1 MAYAAVVRSASAS
14 ASRRVSIEASTDG
27 DVLARFC
34 IEQLLD
40 AAQHLAPRPPTNTE
54 SHLHR
59 LHMALVAAVP
69 SVSLVL
75 LPRIL
80 AEIKLIIEEHTG
92 EASQGCRRE
101 LVHSLF
107 SNIAENVGDAEKEYV
122 MRWWEENR
130 DHLGGHDEVKTGGG
144 FIAPL
149 LRRVQYSVKE
159 AVSYEEKRLQSEG
172 KHVPSYDFVELAS
185 GDCVLLH

>member
-1 MAYAAVVRSASAS
+1 MSSRDSASS
-14 ASRRVSIEASTDG
+14 SSSTRRST
-27 DVLARFC
+27 
-34 IEQLLD
+34 
-40 AAQHLAPRPPTNTE
+40 
-54 SHLHR
+54 
-59 LHMALVAAVP
+59 
-69 SVSLVL
+69 SLRVL

-130 DHLGGHDEVKTGGG
+130 DHLGGHDEAKTG
-144 FIAPL
+144 P
-149 LRRVQYSVKE
+149 E
-159 AVSYEEKRLQSEG
+159 AETAVLTARL
-172 KHVPSYDFVELAS
+172 
-185 GDCVLLH
+185 